1 MLSPPHCANDNTIPG
16 ADDRPQHILT
26 EYTHMKMQ
34 NFTEEEKRG
43 IDASLAYVEFLLAR
57 RTKKKLAQE
66 QR

>member
-1 MLSPPHCANDNTIPG
+1 
-16 ADDRPQHILT
+16 
-26 EYTHMKMQ
+26 MKMQ
-34 NFTEEEKRG
+34 NYTEEEKRG